1 MRYYA
6 RFIREGKG
14 LLTFN
19 RIVWGVLVA
28 LSVGLVWVVWHETP
42 RQSSQE
48 PDEAPTMAVSTLP
61 DFAAITDVQ
70 AKKQAFFEYM
80 FAQVVR
86 VNEAVLSERAYLE
99 GLLTKPLTT
108 RQEDELAELALKYQQ
123 PRQAQ
128 QSKADWLAVLLE
140 KVDIIPPS
148 LALAQAANES
158 AWGTSRFARE
168 GFNFYGQWCF
178 SAGCGLVP
186 NARLEGMTHEV
197 RRFDRPA
204 DSVAAYVLNLN
215 SLAAYQ
221 SLRALRAQQRRQGVV
236 DGAALAEGLLA
247 YSERGEA
254 YVEEIKT
261 MIRLNDLAQ
270 YDARFAQEVG
280 QGG

>member
-6 RFIREGKG
+6 RFIREEKG

-19 RIVWGVLVA
+19 RIVWVVLVA

-42 RQSSQE
+42 RQSLQE
-48 PDEAPTMAVSTLP
+48 PEDTSAMAVSALP

-70 AKKQAFFEYM
+70 AKKQAFFDFM
-80 FAQVVR
+80 WPAIVDANQQV
-86 VNEAVLSERAYLE
+86 LTERTYLKALQ
-99 GLLTKPLTT
+99 GKKWTA